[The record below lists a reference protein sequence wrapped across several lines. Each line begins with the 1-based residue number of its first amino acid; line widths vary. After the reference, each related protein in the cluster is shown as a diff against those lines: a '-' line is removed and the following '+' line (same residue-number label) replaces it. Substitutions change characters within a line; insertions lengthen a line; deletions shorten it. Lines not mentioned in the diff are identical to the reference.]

1 MRRRV
6 IGLALLGLA
15 GSAAG
20 LSAQEV
26 PPSTGLVAY
35 WTLND
40 PGNPAA
46 LETSGSAPQNDG
58 TYAGTA
64 LPTTS
69 PLVPQAFGLAHPP
82 GNTASRV
89 FTQATNGQ
97 RVQVPHASDLAPT
110 GSFSVAV
117 WVRPAGAQ
125 TENQGVVEKHGA
137 GGGFFLRMSPTM
149 VPRIAIANGST
160 TPELGAGAA
169 LAANVWSHLAA
180 TYDSGTQTLR
190 LYVNGGAP
198 VSSTGIAPP
207 GANTAALH
215 IGNDYGINRF
225 AGNIDDVRLYNRPL
239 GATEVAVLAGGLAA
253 PVISSAT
260 PGPGLVD
267 LAWGAVPN
275 AMSYRVFQ
283 GPTASGPWTQVGTA
297 TGTTFTDTSVLN
309 PNPYFYQVVAVSLI
323 VSNPSASFGP
333 VVPQSLIPRTNDHQ
347 EGFVDD
353 NCACGSTIPGG
364 PAPWAALALLLAFR
378 RRR

>member
-1 MRRRV
+1 MRNWAM
-6 IGLALLGLA
+6 GLVLGLA
-15 GSAAG
+15 GSTG

-26 PPSTGLVAY
+26 PPGTGLVAY

-40 PGNPAA
+40 AGNPTAV
-46 LETSGSAPQNDG
+46 ETSGSPPQNDG
-58 TYAGTA
+58 TYSGTA

-69 PLVPQAFGLAHPP
+69 ALVPQAFGLAHPP

-89 FTQATNGQ
+89 FTQATSGQ
-97 RVQVPHASDLAPT
+97 RVQVPDASDLSPT
-110 GSFSVAV
+110 GSFSVTA

-125 TENQGVVEKHGA
+125 TEHQGVVEKHS
-137 GGGFFLRMSPTM
+137 GGSGFFLRMSPTM
-149 VPRIAIANGST
+149 VPRIAIANGSS

-169 LAANVWSHLAA
+169 LTANAWSHLAA
-180 TYDSGTQTLR
+180 TYDGGTQTLR

-198 VSSTGIAPP
+198 AVATGIAPP
-207 GANTAALH
+207 AANTAALH
-215 IGNDYGINRF
+215 IGNDYGVNRF
-225 AGNIDDVRLYNRPL
+225 AGNIDDVRLYSRPL
-239 GATEVAVLAGGLAA
+239 SATEVTVLASGLAT

-260 PGPGLVD
+260 PGPGMID

-275 AMSYRVFQ
+275 ATSYRVFQ
-283 GPTASGPWTQVGTA
+283 GPTSTGPWTQVGTP
-297 TGTTFTDTSVLN
+297 TGTTFTDTTVLN
-309 PNPYFYQVVAVSLI
+309 PNPYFYQVVAVSVI

-333 VVPQSLIPRTNDHQ
+333 VVPQSLIPRTNDHE

-364 PAPWAALALLLAFR
+364 PAPWAVLGLLLAFR